1 MDREQESGR
10 LECPDHTPHPCRPC
24 RTLPVLVPPS
34 PPYPWGQMCSGLC
47 THTPQLQ
54 HRHQLPASTKSK
66 SPGLL
71 TTVMSQDEGELTRS
85 TERGSIAAAPCPA
98 TRMVTPSRDF
108 INPELFPG
116 AGEGLAL
123 KGTFW
128 GPSQESVQLQVC
140 PPRYVG
146 YHEEGTHQVFPNN

>member
-1 MDREQESGR
+1 MQTVKDPSSLGPRFSAISLGSDVQWAVH
-10 LECPDHTPHPCRPC
+10 PHTTATA
-24 RTLPVLVPPS
+24 RTS
-34 PPYPWGQMCSGLC
+34 
-47 THTPQLQ
+47 
-54 HRHQLPASTKSK
+54 ASTKSK

-71 TTVMSQDEGELTRS
+71 TTVMSQDEGELTRL

-98 TRMVTPSRDF
+98 TQMVTPSWGF

-116 AGEGLAL
+116 AGEGLVL

-128 GPSQESVQLQVC
+128 GPSQESAQLQVC

-146 YHEEGTHQVFPNN
+146 YHEEGTHQVFPNS